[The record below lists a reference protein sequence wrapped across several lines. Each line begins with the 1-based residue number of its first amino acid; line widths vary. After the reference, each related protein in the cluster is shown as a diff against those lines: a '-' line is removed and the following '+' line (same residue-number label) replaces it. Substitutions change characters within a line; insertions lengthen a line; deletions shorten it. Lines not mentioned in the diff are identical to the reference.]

1 MGCLAEQNGLL
12 PINAN
17 SSGSITM
24 FAIRSFMISEASKAW
39 SGCTLSRSA
48 SINKIGHPSPRLDN
62 AHKCWF
68 GCQATH
74 VKVWP
79 KRWPRIGAGKTAMPW
94 WEEWTSG
101 RVASVAGVDTRNV
114 EKRKGRTEKRSKREK
129 VEERKGDTKK
139 VSDKQQQ

>member
-1 MGCLAEQNGLL
+1 MSGVLAEQNGLL

-48 SINKIGHPSPRLDN
+48 SINKIGHPSPRLDK

-94 WEEWTSG
+94 WEEWTSVEGVEEWTSG
-101 RVASVAGVDTRNV
+101 RVDEWKIGPTQCRID
-114 EKRKGRTEKRSKREK
+114 KR
-129 VEERKGDTKK
+129 
-139 VSDKQQQ
+139 

>member
-1 MGCLAEQNGLL
+1 MGCLPSRTLNGLL
-12 PINAN
+12 PIKAN

-48 SINKIGHPSPRLDN
+48 SINKIGHPSPRLDK

-94 WEEWTSG
+94 WEEWTSVEG
-101 RVASVAGVDTRNV
+101 VEEWKSVDTRNV
-114 EKRKGRTEKRSKREK
+114 EKRK
-129 VEERKGDTKK
+129 VEERKGRSKK
-139 VSDKQQQ
+139 RSKQEKVPRRK